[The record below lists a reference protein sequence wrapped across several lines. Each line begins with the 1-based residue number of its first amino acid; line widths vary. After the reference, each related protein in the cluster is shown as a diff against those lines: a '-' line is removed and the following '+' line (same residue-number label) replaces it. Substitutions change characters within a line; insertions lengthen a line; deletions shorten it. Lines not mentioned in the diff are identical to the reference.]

1 MGRAKQLLPVN
12 EKPLLRFVAE
22 RVIKAAVSPVVV
34 VLGAEAEKIAPALDG
49 LPVQLV
55 VNPAWAEGMGSSLR
69 IGVEAILAR
78 APDME
83 ALIVALGDQ
92 PGLPDGHLDQ
102 LVARYRRGGCS
113 LVASQT
119 GPRRVPPVLFG
130 REWFPKLLTLTGDA
144 GAREI
149 LQEERPDFASVP
161 LADNTDLDTP
171 EDYTRYTGST

>member
-1 MGRAKQLLPVN
+1 MGRAKQLLPIQ

-22 RVIKAAVSPVVV
+22 RLVKAAVSPVVV
-34 VLGAEAEKIAPALDG
+34 VLGAEAEKIVPTLAG
-49 LPVQLV
+49 LPVHFT
-55 VNPAWAEGMGSSLR
+55 VNPAWSEGMGSSLR
-69 IGVEAILAR
+69 IGVDALLDR
-78 APDME
+78 APQLD

-92 PGLPDGHLDQ
+92 PGLPAAHLGQ
-102 LVARYRRGGCS
+102 LIARYRQGGCS

-130 REWFPKLLTLTGDA
+130 REWFPRLRQLTGDA

-149 LQEERPDFASVP
+149 LREERPDFASVP
-161 LADNTDLDTP
+161 LEDNTDLDTP